1 MSFRISSKTDIK
13 KGLEMS
19 NIYFNQGIKFVDEE
33 GNFSYGCWGYDDEEG
48 NFIPV
53 DDFDVDP
60 NEINPL

>member
-1 MSFRISSKTDIK
+1 
-13 KGLEMS
+13 MS

-53 DDFDVDP
+53 DDDVDP